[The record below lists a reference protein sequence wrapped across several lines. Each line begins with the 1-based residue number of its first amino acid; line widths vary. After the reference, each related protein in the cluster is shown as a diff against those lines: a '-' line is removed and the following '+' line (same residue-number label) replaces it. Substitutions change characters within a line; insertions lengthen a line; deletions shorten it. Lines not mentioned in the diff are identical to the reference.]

1 MYIVLEKIFNL
12 IDRYHQRRIIK
23 FLKDLNFDYAIDV
36 GAHKGAFISGIL
48 ILKKVKK
55 IYAFEPQVNIFKV
68 LKNKYANNDNVKIYN
83 LALDKEISKKDI
95 YINKLSSTSTLSKF
109 NPDSIFLKI
118 KNLITFSKK
127 NYIDKYKIQTNTI
140 DNQFK
145 DIKLE
150 NTLLKID
157 VEGLELDVLMGA
169 EYKISNEIKYILI
182 EHKYGKQY
190 EGSRKEMV
198 HKFLQSKNF
207 IIEKNF
213 FYPTFHFKDVLYKK
227 N

>member
-1 MYIVLEKIFNL
+1 M
-12 IDRYHQRRIIK
+12 
-23 FLKDLNFDYAIDV
+23 
-36 GAHKGAFISGIL
+36 
-48 ILKKVKK
+48 
-55 IYAFEPQVNIFKV
+55 
-68 LKNKYANNDNVKIYN
+68 
-83 LALDKEISKKDI
+83 
-95 YINKLSSTSTLSKF
+95 
-109 NPDSIFLKI
+109 
-118 KNLITFSKK
+118 ITFSKK
-127 NYIDKYKIQTNTI
+127 NYIDKYKIQTNT

-213 FYPTFHFKDVLYKK
+213 FIQHFISKMSYIKK
-227 N
+227 INGGERGIRTSKRFPVYTLSKRAPST

>member
-118 KNLITFSKK
+118 KIWLLFQKK
-127 NYIDKYKIQTNTI
+127 LHWQIQIQTNTI

-150 NTLLKID
+150 NTLKID

-190 EGSRKEMV
+190 EGSRK
-198 HKFLQSKNF
+198 KWFTNF
-207 IIEKNF
+207 
-213 FYPTFHFKDVLYKK
+213 YKVRIL
-227 N
+227 